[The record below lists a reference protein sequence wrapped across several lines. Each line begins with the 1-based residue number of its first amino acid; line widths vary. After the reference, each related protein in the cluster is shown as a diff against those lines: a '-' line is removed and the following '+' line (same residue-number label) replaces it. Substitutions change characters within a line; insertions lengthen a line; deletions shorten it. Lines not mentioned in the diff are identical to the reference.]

1 MSLRFTFH
9 HFVSNIFLCILF
21 SISCFAQSGVTTIEK
36 TDGDTPVIKTRTQI
50 VTLTATVVDKTN
62 HPIPGLTRD
71 NFEIYEDKIKQNIEY
86 FAETDIPVSVG
97 IVFDLSS
104 SMGPKL
110 ERARE
115 ALKAFV
121 SSSHPDDDFFLITFD
136 EKAKV
141 VAEFT
146 DGDSALKKLTSVNTK
161 GGTALYD
168 AVFLGLENL
177 KQGRHKKRVLI
188 VISDGQDNCS
198 RYSLREISQY
208 VKESEAIIY
217 GLSISEMIGADCGT
231 TCQMYA
237 RRAMEDLAGFTGGKS
252 YFPNSMNELEQATS
266 QIALELRR
274 QYSIAYVPTR
284 TDRNGK
290 WRKIQVRLKGEKGTE
305 AASPTLVIRAKE
317 GYYAQP

>member
-1 MSLRFTFH
+1 MSLRLTFQRI
-9 HFVSNIFLCILF
+9 IFAICPVLVF
-21 SISCFAQSGVTTIEK
+21 SLISFAQSGMAKIEK
-36 TDGDTPVIKTRTQI
+36 SDGDTPVIKTQTQI
-50 VTLTATVVDKTN
+50 VTLTATVIDKTN
-62 HPIPGLTRD
+62 RPIPGLARD

-86 FAETDIPVSVG
+86 FVETDIPVSVG

-110 ERARE
+110 DRAKE

-136 EKAKV
+136 EKAKLV
-141 VAEFT
+141 SEFT
-146 DGDSALKKLTSVNTK
+146 DGDSALKKLTSVNPK

-217 GLSISEMIGADCGT
+217 GLSISEMIGSDCGT

-237 RRAMEDLAGFTGGKS
+237 RRAMEDLAGFTGGKAF
-252 YFPNSMNELEQATS
+252 FPGSINDLEQATS

-274 QYSIAYVPTR
+274 QYSIGYVPTR

-290 WRKIQVRLKGEKGTE
+290 WRKIQVRVKGDKGTE
-305 AASPTLVIRAKE
+305 AASPGLVIRAKE

>member
-1 MSLRFTFH
+1 MSLRFNFYH
-9 HFVSNIFLCILF
+9 LVSIIFF
-21 SISCFAQSGVTTIEK
+21 SVACFAQSNTATIEK
-36 TDGDTPVIKTRTQI
+36 NDGEVPVIKTKTQI

-62 HPIPGLTRD
+62 RPIPGLTRD

-110 ERARE
+110 DRARE

-141 VAEFT
+141 VADFT

-274 QYSIAYVPTR
+274 QYSIGYVPTR
-284 TDRNGK
+284 TDRSGK

-305 AASPTLVIRAKE
+305 AASPNLVIRAKE

>member
-1 MSLRFTFH
+1 MSLRLTFRTLFFIVVAGLVFT
-9 HFVSNIFLCILF
+9 VTG
-21 SISCFAQSGVTTIEK
+21 FAQSVAATVEK
-36 TDGDTPVIKTRTQI
+36 TDGDTPVIKTHTQI
-50 VTLTATVVDKTN
+50 VTLAASVIDKSN
-62 HPIPGLTRD
+62 HPIPGLSRD

-110 ERARE
+110 DRAKD

-121 SSSHPDDDFFLITFD
+121 SSSHPDDDFSLITFD
-136 EKAKV
+136 EKAKLV
-141 VAEFT
+141 SEFT
-146 DGDSALKKLTSVNTK
+146 DGESALKKLTSVNTK

-177 KQGRHKKRVLI
+177 KQARHKKRVLI

-198 RYSLREISQY
+198 RYSLREISQF
-208 VKESEAIIY
+208 VKESETIIY
-217 GLSISEMIGADCGT
+217 GLSISEMMGSNCGA

-237 RRAMEDLAGFTGGKS
+237 RRAMEEMAGFTGGKS
-252 YFPNSMNELEQATS
+252 FFPNSMNDLEQATS

-274 QYSIAYVPTR
+274 QYSIGYAPNR

-290 WRKIQVRLKGEKGTE
+290 WRKIQVRVKGEKGSE
-305 AASPTLVIRAKE
+305 AASPSLVIRAKE